1 MNNAL
6 FNPYG
11 TNTSIE
17 GSYVSANEAFD
28 KRIADAF
35 KSLNVVKDSYKFFPH
50 ISSDKMQ
57 DYTEYDG
64 KLVPKSDLNEIL
76 NETYQQYLNEATEKN
91 YKKVLNQ
98 EEYEEQRK
106 FLLNNL
112 YDRRQYD
119 REEYIGQ
126 SLLDNYIS
134 YKEDDFHNEQFKQ
147 FFLNKYGSVFKA
159 MDKVVPKLDKLTDTE
174 IKDFTGL
181 INTLSNPYRQA
192 MSKNKDF
199 DSTDALSILRGQD
212 ISGLKKY
219 REKMDLSKSDILD
232 LIQPPPNSNMAIRGL
247 TSLVKNALKFK
258 TFKSGGLINK

>member
-17 GSYVSANEAFD
+17 GSYVSANEVFD

-35 KSLNVVKDSYKFFPH
+35 KSLNVIKDSYKFFPY
-50 ISSDKMQ
+50 ISSDEMQ

-64 KLVPKSDLNEIL
+64 KLVLKSDLEEIQ
-76 NETYQQYLNEATEKN
+76 NETYQQYLAEAAT
-91 YKKVLNQ
+91 KKYMKDLSQ
-98 EEYEEQRK
+98 EEFEQRRK
-106 FLLNNL
+106 GLLNNL
-112 YDRRQYD
+112 FDKRQFD

-126 SLLDNYIS
+126 NLLDNYIL
-134 YKEDDFHNEQFKQ
+134 YKEDDFINEETKQ
-147 FFLNKYGSVFKA
+147 FFLNKYGPVYKA

-181 INTLSNPYRQA
+181 INTLSNPYTQA
-192 MSKNKDF
+192 MASNKDF
-199 DSTDALSILRGQD
+199 DAIDALDILRGQD

-219 REKMDLSKSDILD
+219 REKMDLSKSDILN
-232 LIQPPPNSNMAIRGL
+232 LIQPPPNSNIAIRGL

-258 TFKSGGLINK
+258 PFKSGGLINK